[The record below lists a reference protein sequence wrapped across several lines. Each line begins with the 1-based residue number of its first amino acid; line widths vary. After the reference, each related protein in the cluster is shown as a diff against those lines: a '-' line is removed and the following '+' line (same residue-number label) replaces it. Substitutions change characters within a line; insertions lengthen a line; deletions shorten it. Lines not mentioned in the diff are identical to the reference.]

1 MSDRKFAVT
10 VKQSPETDVT
20 LEEAIQELGLV
31 LLPRAKA
38 LWESWL
44 ESGLLTVEER
54 DDGRHWTVDGTPS
67 QADAGD

>member
-10 VKQSPETDVT
+10 VKQSPETDVP

-44 ESGLLTVEER
+44 ESGLLTVEEG
-54 DDGRHWTVDGTPS
+54 DDGRYWTVGSTPS